1 MRRPFLV
8 PSLIITL
15 GSLALLHC
23 SSSDNSPLAQDPGT
37 AGTGGTGGSKAGS
50 SSKGGS
56 NSKGGS
62 DAGKGG
68 DDPGTSGAG
77 GDDPGVEPTTEEN
90 TDEACSDFQDN
101 DGDGHID
108 CDDFDCKKNGKVSV
122 CESGPSMG
130 AEVCGDGDDNDG
142 NGFVDCADY
151 ACCKGDDAKTNC
163 PDGCE
168 QKGGGKAGAGGSS
181 SGGTET
187 CGNGKDDNGNGFSDC
202 EDYACCKGDDAAKNC
217 PGGCVEK
224 GGTGSGKEICG
235 NGKDDNGNGYADC
248 EDFSCC
254 KDGNP
259 NAAKD
264 CPNGCI
270 GGSTGKGGGGGSG
283 PDVPEEDNCTDGIDN
298 DGNKFTDCK
307 DFACCNPDRNPN
319 AEKDCGKAALCPKTG
334 GSGGGTATGPR
345 EDTEALCSDK
355 MDNDGN
361 GKADCDD
368 FACSGFTACSN
379 ETTDEA
385 CKDGTDNDGDGKA
398 DCDDFSCLFAA
409 GVTVCDLAAKEA
421 TDATCG
427 DGVDNNG
434 NKAIDC
440 KDFACKSNPKVTVCK

>member
-23 SSSDNSPLAQDPGT
+23 SSSDNSPLAADPGT
-37 AGTGGTGGSKAGS
+37 SGSAGAGAGSSKGGS
-50 SSKGGS
+50 SSKGG
-56 NSKGGS
+56 NTSKGGS

-68 DDPGTSGAG
+68 DDGGSGEGGEGGT
-77 GDDPGVEPTTEEN
+77 DPGVEPTTEET
-90 TDEACSDFQDN
+90 TDEACSDEQDN

-108 CDDFDCKKNGKVSV
+108 CDDFDCSKNGNVTV
-122 CESGPSMG
+122 CGSGPSKG
-130 AEVCGDGDDNDG
+130 AEVCGDGEDNDG
-142 NGFVDCADY
+142 NNFIDCADY

-168 QKGGGKAGAGGSS
+168 QKGGGSSGSGGGSG
-181 SGGTET
+181 GGTEV
-187 CGNGKDDNGNGFSDC
+187 CGNNKDDNGNGFADC
-202 EDYACCKGDDAAKNC
+202 EDYACCKA
-217 PGGCVEK
+217 
-224 GGTGSGKEICG
+224 S
-235 NGKDDNGNGYADC
+235 
-248 EDFSCC
+248 
-254 KDGNP
+254 NP

-270 GGSTGKGGGGGSG
+270 GGSTGKGGSGGSG
-283 PDVPEEDNCTDGIDN
+283 GSKPEEDNCTDGIDN

-307 DFACCNPDRNPN
+307 DFACCNPERNPN
-319 AEKDCGKAALCPKTG
+319 AEKDCGAAALCPKTG
-334 GSGGGTATGPR
+334 GSAGGTATGPR
-345 EDTEALCSDK
+345 EDTEALCGDTL
-355 MDNDGN
+355 DNDGN

-368 FACSGFTACSN
+368 FACSGFTACST
-379 ETTDEA
+379 ETTDDA
-385 CKDGTDNDGDGKA
+385 CKDGKDNDGDGKT

-409 GVTVCDLAAKEA
+409 GVTVCDLTAKEA
-421 TDATCG
+421 TDATCK